1 MAPRAI
7 QKRPI
12 GFSLLELV
20 LVLVLLGILVIFGS
34 NMVSDGVLVSKRAN
48 QDSAALTQT
57 RTAIERLQREIREIN
72 WNTATGSYE
81 ISALLANRL
90 VFIRRVNGVATT
102 VTIEYSPTTQ
112 QLTLLASGL
121 GVTQPQLLL
130 SDVTSF
136 QFFYR
141 DGVRAITTNLG
152 QLRLVEISLTQGL
165 TNPPIVI
172 RTHVGLRHPD

>member
-1 MAPRAI
+1 MISRAI
-7 QKRPI
+7 RRPS
-12 GFSLLELV
+12 GFSLLEV
-20 LVLVLLGILVIFGS
+20 VIVLVLLAIVVIFGS
-34 NMVSDGVLVSKRAN
+34 NMVSDSVLVSKQAN

-72 WNTATGSYE
+72 WDATAGSYE
-81 ISALLANRL
+81 ISTLQSNRL

-121 GVTQPQLLL
+121 GVSVPQTLLT
-130 SDVTSF
+130 DVTAF

-165 TNPPIVI
+165 TNPPIAV